1 MPHGARMTGEL
12 RRREPLPDAL
22 RALALVAVLVVNTL
36 GYAIAP
42 VGPQLGLRLPSD
54 SVWAAATQGIVA
66 ALLQGKGYTM
76 LAFVFGMGLWLAT
89 RKRSRKDALQRG
101 VVRQR
106 RLLVLGVLHGAFV
119 YLGDILTMYALVG
132 RQLPGR
138 LHMPWSR
145 LRRHLWRALVWAA
158 VAKSLL
164 VVVIFSMAD
173 LPLVVEGASLSSV
186 QGAWQF
192 VKLNAGTY
200 LLVQVSAIV
209 FSGPVLYFCMAC
221 GVAAAR
227 LRLLTHRRWRAARQ
241 RWLRVG
247 SLPLCALVFACGW
260 GYAMTP
266 ATRPVNPWIE
276 MLAEALAMPVAALYV
291 VALAVASSGGRARWC
306 RWLAPLGQRT
316 LTLYVGHSL
325 LCMALFSGV
334 GLALVLTTVEAFLFC
349 LGLWSLA
356 WAAAALSGQTRW
368 PLEAWIGRR

>member
-1 MPHGARMTGEL
+1 MSGDRARQ
-12 RRREPLPDAL
+12 PLPDAL
-22 RALALVAVLVVNTL
+22 RALALVAVLVVNTM

-42 VGPQLGLRLPSD
+42 VGPQLGLRVPSD
-54 SVWAAATQGIVA
+54 SAWAAATQGIVA
-66 ALLQGKGYTM
+66 GLLQGKGYTM
-76 LAFVFGMGLWLAT
+76 LAFLFGLGLWLAA
-89 RKRSRKDALQRG
+89 RRRSRADALVRG

-132 RQLPGR
+132 RQLLGR
-138 LHMPWSR
+138 LHMPWGP
-145 LRRHLWRALVWAA
+145 LRRHLWLALFWAV
-158 VAKSLL
+158 VAKLLL
-164 VVVIFSMAD
+164 VALIFRTAD
-173 LPLVVEGASLSSV
+173 LPLVVAGPSLSSV
-186 QGAWQF
+186 QGAWPFLQ
-192 VKLNAGTY
+192 LNAGTY
-200 LLVQVSAIV
+200 LLVQVSAV
-209 FSGPVLYFCMAC
+209 VVSGPVLYFCMVC

-227 LRLLTHRRWRAARQ
+227 LKLLTHRRWRAARQ

-266 ATRPVNPWIE
+266 ATSLVSPWIE
-276 MLAEALAMPVAALYV
+276 TLAEALSMPVAALYV
-291 VALAVASSGGRARWC
+291 LALAVASSGGQARWC

-325 LCMALFSGV
+325 LCVALFSGV
-334 GLALVLTTVEAFLFC
+334 GMALVLTTVQTVLFC
-349 LGLWSLA
+349 MGLWSVA